1 MAAPT
6 SSDGRLGGTDGNER
20 LTGSTGAAL
29 LLLLGIEGLTVISL
43 GSLLSEHIFI
53 GVLLIPPILLKIA
66 STGYRFTRYYRGDR
80 EYVSKGPPPLLLR
93 TLGPVIVI
101 SAIVLFVTGVALL
114 VMGPGGGG
122 LRGIHK
128 LSFIV
133 LFAALAVH
141 VLLHLRKLPF
151 LTAADWRRR
160 TWLPGSGV
168 RRGLLVLTLAAGLGL
183 GAVAIANDGSW
194 VHRHHDHGFADSGR

>member
-128 LSFIV
+128 LSF
-133 LFAALAVH
+133 
-141 VLLHLRKLPF
+141 